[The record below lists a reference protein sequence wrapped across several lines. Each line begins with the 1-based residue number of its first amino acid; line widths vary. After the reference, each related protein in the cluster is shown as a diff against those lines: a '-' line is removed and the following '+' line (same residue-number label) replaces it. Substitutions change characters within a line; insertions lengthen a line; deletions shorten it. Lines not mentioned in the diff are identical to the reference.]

1 MSNSYKS
8 FCYLFGAILLIPIL
22 LVFHSQLAIFL
33 ISLIAPEIAME
44 PDVLETNR
52 YIRCHNIVVY
62 SGTGIVLFN
71 LLCSLKYFLL
81 EKHLYRSQLLKY
93 SYLATLI
100 MQVVAIFVFTD
111 IVLQNWGGCR
121 YNNIDFFDAL
131 SGHCSPPRR

>member
-1 MSNSYKS
+1 
-8 FCYLFGAILLIPIL
+8 
-22 LVFHSQLAIFL
+22 
-33 ISLIAPEIAME
+33 ME
-44 PDVLETNR
+44 PDVLETDR

-111 IVLQNWGGCR
+111 IVLQNWGGVNTTISTFSMR
-121 YNNIDFFDAL
+121 YQAIAALLGVELLVLRSFFATFKNKV
-131 SGHCSPPRR
+131 